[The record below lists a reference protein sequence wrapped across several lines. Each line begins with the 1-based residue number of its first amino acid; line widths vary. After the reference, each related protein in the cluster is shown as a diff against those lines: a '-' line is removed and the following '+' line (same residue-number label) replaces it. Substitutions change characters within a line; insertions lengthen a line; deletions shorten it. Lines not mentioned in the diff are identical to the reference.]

1 MADLEINISLQQYI
15 DQLKKVQTGATQ
27 AASSNTAF
35 SNAQKQLAQNV
46 SSATNSVTALSASL
60 ADMRDKY
67 NSASDAITKQDL
79 SNAIAGVKDQISQ
92 TAQATSNSLIPAL
105 MSIGGSVGGGLDKI
119 ASLLSLV
126 SALPAAFKKV
136 KGGADIAAAG
146 ISNID
151 KASAILFAISAVV
164 KTITAAF
171 DMFKE
176 ALNDNAEASGDW
188 EEAMSVFTPILD
200 SIKSAVSTLVGWI
213 AKGMKMIAPYIP
225 KAIRALS
232 SVVTFIMRNFYKPI
246 ITVIGKI
253 VSTVTQG
260 YIKVAGI
267 VRDGADALLTG
278 ISNVLR
284 AFKMDDW
291 ADSVDKFKGNVQ
303 SAFGMATDMMN
314 AFADACDHAGDYAE
328 QVIQTIEDWTD
339 SLADNMDASRK
350 DAAEKRKLAKDEV
363 KAAEQSAAAARKSEQ
378 AKRDA
383 LKETNKEK
391 KRAILEAAKLEN
403 DAAAKE
409 QLRIARDKLRL
420 KEQEISRKGYTSR
433 EDKAALNQ
441 LRLNVQTAGT
451 TDANRNNEI
460 LSSLNTLNTTSKAA
474 SKTATVKSDEQIK
487 EIQQL
492 RSSVIKGFRDI
503 TGGAAQ
509 RVESESAYVKNI
521 DELQKSL
528 KTINNAGSAYQF
540 DDKVL
545 DAIDRIVTPILT
557 KASGGA
563 PFPVPILKSMVS
575 SFIRGGIVD
584 EDLIIKSLEDFV
596 RNWFSN
602 SDITKGMQAGVIDAG
617 IQKMKDDLLL
627 GFRDIY
633 HDSLTAIQDY
643 NLAQIN
649 KLIAAA
655 KINDN
660 TSFADEAQAAVAR
673 VQYTTQE
680 LKQQA
685 DIFNNAIMNG
695 YIALNDLPGQLQKDI
710 RSLALAAGENI
721 GTYLEKGLFE
731 KLTGT
736 SFNKVMDDIRYNYDI
751 TIQKYMS
758 SGFDAIR
765 SQWLVSNKPDF
776 TETTD
781 AQHALEM
788 RKSTSQGILYGDA
801 MNQLLGGKKASTVSS
816 ELEEALSVLQDSFEL
831 QEIDAAVDKYSQMIE
846 TLENYIEAL
855 KETGTFEEE
864 LAEARRQRNEAL
876 AKSQQAVEK
885 RTEIT
890 LKKRTKAENDYYKKR
905 DYWAENSFK
914 IQQAVDSAIVT
925 LGNMVVENQKAK
937 IQAEEEAGKI
947 THEEAVKRFEETKA
961 LSIGMAVL
969 NTLSTVPAQ
978 MYSIWSDGSM
988 GFYAKVAMTAAT
1000 IVPTVAALTAQ
1011 ISQIKATTYG
1021 SGSTSS
1027 SSASISAASVATAA
1041 STPLL
1046 DENQDRDRIQ
1056 SIQGA
1061 QDQQVYI
1068 LEKDIQESNKRVSVR
1083 EKNSTF

>member
-46 SSATNSVTALSASL
+46 STATNSVTALSASL

-67 NSASDAITKQDL
+67 ASASDAITKQDL
-79 SNAIAGVKDQISQ
+79 STAIAGVKEQISQ

-232 SVVTFIMRNFYKPI
+232 SVVTFVMRNFYKPI

-328 QVIQTIEDWTD
+328 EVIQTIEDWTD

-350 DAAEKRKLAKDEV
+350 DAAEKRKLAKDEA

-420 KEQEISRKGYTSR
+420 KEQEISRKGYTSK

-451 TDANRNNEI
+451 ADANRNNEI

-474 SKTATVKSDEQIK
+474 SKTATTKSDEQIK

-492 RSSVIKGFRDI
+492 RSSVIKGFQDI
-503 TGGAAQ
+503 SGGAAQ

-528 KTINNAGSAYQF
+528 KTLNNAGGVYQF
-540 DDKVL
+540 DEKVL
-545 DAIDRIVTPILT
+545 DVVEKVVTPILSKT
-557 KASGGA
+557 MNGA
-563 PFPVPILKSMVS
+563 TFPVSTFKDMVS
-575 SFIRGGIVD
+575 GFIRGGIVD

-596 RNWFSN
+596 RSWLSQA
-602 SDITKGMQAGVIDAG
+602 DMTKNLPADVIDAG

-627 GFRDIY
+627 GFRNLY
-633 HDSLTAIQDY
+633 HDSLSYIRQY
-643 NLAQIN
+643 NIEQIN
-649 KLIAAA
+649 KLITAAESTG
-655 KINDN
+655 D
-660 TSFADEAQAAVAR
+660 TSFVNETQAAITR
-673 VQYTTQE
+673 MLYTTNE
-680 LKQQA
+680 LKKQA

-695 YIALNDLPGQLQKDI
+695 YIALNDLPAQLQKDI
-710 RSLALAAGENI
+710 RALALAAGENI
-721 GTYLEKGLFE
+721 GTYLEKGIFE
-731 KLTGT
+731 KLTGK
-736 SFNKVMDDIRYNYDI
+736 SFNKVMDDIRYNYGVI
-751 TIQKYMS
+751 IQKYMS
-758 SGFDAIR
+758 ATQHTVN
-765 SQWLVSNKPDF
+765 SQWLASVKPDIK
-776 TETTD
+776 ETTAAERD
-781 AQHALEM
+781 VQKRHVTGEGM
-788 RKSTSQGILYGDA
+788 LYDEA
-801 MNQLLGGKKASTVSS
+801 MKQLLSGKKASKVSG
-816 ELEEALSVLQDSFEL
+816 ELEEALSVLQHSFEL
-831 QEIDAAVDKYSQMIE
+831 KEIDAAIDKYSQMIE
-846 TLENYIEAL
+846 TLNDYIAAL
-855 KETGTFEEE
+855 EKTGAFEEE
-864 LAEARRQRNEAL
+864 LAEARKQRDEAL
-876 AKSQQAVEK
+876 SAAQQAQTK
-885 RTEIT
+885 RAKIV
-890 LKKRTKAENDYYKKR
+890 LNQRSKAETDYYKKR

-925 LGNMVVENQKAK
+925 LGNMVVENQKTK

-947 THEEAVKRFEETKA
+947 THEEAVKRFEETKR

-978 MYSIWSDGSM
+978 MYSIWSDNSM
-988 GFYAKVAMTAAT
+988 GFYGKVAATVAT

-1021 SGSTSS
+1021 SDSTSS

>member
-35 SNAQKQLAQNV
+35 SNTQKQLAQNV
-46 SSATNSVTALSASL
+46 SAATNSVTALSASL

-79 SNAIAGVKDQISQ
+79 SAAIAGVKDQISQ

-232 SVVTFIMRNFYKPI
+232 SVVTFVMRNFYKPI

-303 SAFGMATDMMN
+303 TAFGMATDMMN

-328 QVIQTIEDWTD
+328 EVIQTIEDWTD

-350 DAAEKRKLAKDEV
+350 DAAEKRKLAKDEA

-383 LKETNKEK
+383 MNETNKEK

-409 QLRIARDKLRL
+409 QQRIARDKLRL
-420 KEQEISRKGYTSR
+420 KEQEISRKGYTSK

-474 SKTATVKSDEQIK
+474 SKTATTKSDEQIK

-492 RSSVIKGFRDI
+492 RSSVIKGFQDI
-503 TGGAAQ
+503 TGGAVK

-528 KTINNAGSAYQF
+528 KALNNAGSVYQF
-540 DDKVL
+540 EDKVL
-545 DAIDRIVTPILT
+545 EVIKNVVTPILT
-557 KASGGA
+557 KAGGF
-563 PFPVPILKSMVS
+563 PFPTGTFKDMVS

-584 EDLIIKSLEDFV
+584 EDLIIKSLEVFV
-596 RNWFSN
+596 RNFMAA
-602 SDITKGMQAGVIDAG
+602 SDISKNTNADVIDAG
-617 IQKMKDDLLL
+617 VQKMKDDLLL
-627 GFRDIY
+627 GFRNLY
-633 HDSLTAIQDY
+633 HDSLSYIQDY
-643 NLAQIN
+643 NLEQIN
-649 KLIAAA
+649 KLITAA
-655 KINDN
+655 KQTGNN
-660 TSFADEAQAAVAR
+660 SFVDDTQAAVTR
-673 VQYTTQE
+673 MFFTTKD

-685 DIFNNAIMNG
+685 DIFNNAIING
-695 YIALNDLPGQLQKDI
+695 YIALNDLPEKLQKDI
-710 RSLALAAGENI
+710 RALALAAGENI

-736 SFNKVMDDIRYNYDI
+736 SFNKTMDDIRYNYGT

-758 SGFDAIR
+758 AAMETVQ
-765 SQWLVSNKPDF
+765 SQWLASVKPNIP
-776 TETTD
+776 ETTD
-781 AQHALEM
+781 EERDIQE
-788 RKSTSQGILYGDA
+788 RKATSESKLYSEAGIKLMHGE
-801 MNQLLGGKKASTVSS
+801 KASKVAT
-816 ELEEALSVLQDSFEL
+816 ELEEALDVMEDSFEL
-831 QEIDAAVDKYSQMIE
+831 QQIDAAIAKYQDMIDVLYDYIQA
-846 TLENYIEAL
+846 LE
-855 KETGTFEEE
+855 ETGAFEGE
-864 LAEARRQRNEAL
+864 LAEARKQYAEMV
-876 AKSQQAVEK
+876 AKAQQADAK
-885 RTEIT
+885 RSEIT
-890 LKKRTKAENDYYKKR
+890 LKQRQKAENTYYKKR
-905 DYWAENSFK
+905 DYWAENSIK

-925 LGNMVVENQKAK
+925 LGNMVIENQKAK

-947 THEEAVKRFEETKA
+947 THEEAVKRFEETKS
-961 LSIGMAVL
+961 LSISMAVL
-969 NTLSTVPAQ
+969 NALSTVPAQ
-978 MYSIWSDGSM
+978 MYSIWSDNSM
-988 GFYAKVAMTAAT
+988 GFYAKVAATAAT
-1000 IVPTVAALTAQ
+1000 IVPTVAALAAQ

-1021 SGSTSS
+1021 SDSTSS
-1027 SSASISAASVATAA
+1027 SSTSISAASVATAA